1 MFVCDCDTCVCVR
14 VRVLAFSGTC
24 RVWFEWFGPRCA
36 THRGHLAG
44 DQVAVLCQH
53 VRHHERGQFRVG
65 VRVDEPIVW
74 QRVAE
79 VACRVVLHQVKK
91 RGLGVVGWSDG
102 GDLVVL
108 VPSSISTGRATT
120 SASSPAAA
128 GLTRVALRG
137 GETKRQNIEKTKV

>member
-1 MFVCDCDTCVCVR
+1 MSARLSQENTGF
-14 VRVLAFSGTC
+14 G
-24 RVWFEWFGPRCA
+24 VWFGRFSPHCA

-44 DQVAVLCQH
+44 DEVAVLCQH
-53 VRHHERGQFRVG
+53 VRHHECGQLWVG

-79 VACRVVLHQVKK
+79 VACGVVLHQVKK
-91 RGLGVVGWSDG
+91 RRLGVVGWSDG

-108 VPSSISTGRATT
+108 VPSSVSTGRATT

-128 GLTRVALRG
+128 GLTCVALRERHRG
-137 GETKRQNIEKTKV
+137 KQIEKTQD